1 MFQENEK
8 AIYVTRMTI
17 YDMFSMF
24 FSYSSYQITN
34 HTSSTV
40 EVSCEPGF
48 DGGLDQHFVI
58 DVYET
63 VNNTQQ
69 LIASNWTD
77 DPTLYIWGLDA
88 GSNYIIS
95 VKAVN
100 DRGESSP
107 IYVGGSTG
115 AGSSMSHFL
124 PSIHEA
130 KYPSLLFIIVGC
142 LLALMVIGSLITII
156 VAVKSRKRAKER
168 KRNGFEEQ
176 KLFVSQNGDH
186 NGVPSEVSLKSVS
199 HPNDLTED
207 QLAQFREAEALLEHA
222 DDMIQIQPV
231 TPSISPLR
239 ERSTR
244 ERSTGSINRKVSF
257 RNEDLVCTCGYNLRG
272 TNNGYTNGYH
282 MFNSYSS
289 IERRGPHERGASVP
303 MLPNGSQSTT
313 LYPPIERAIVKTFSI
328 DKLRPICPTCNPS
341 GETPYP
347 PDFPPIPTKEDGEG
361 DAKKPKNNERYARS
375 LSPNLSGLNDTKASE
390 DSKYSF
396 LNNKSSKDD
405 SSFSYTTS
413 TTDNVQ
419 NSSASPLLS
428 TNRSTSPPSNKSL
441 SPTKDSKIK
450 GKTKTGM
457 NGQSA

>member
-1 MFQENEK
+1 M
-8 AIYVTRMTI
+8 
-17 YDMFSMF
+17 
-24 FSYSSYQITN
+24 
-34 HTSSTV
+34 
-40 EVSCEPGF
+40 EVSCVPGF

-77 DPTLYIWGLDA
+77 DPTLYIWGLDS

-107 IYVGGSTG
+107 VYVGGSTG
-115 AGSSMSHFL
+115 SSMSQFL

-142 LLALMVIGSLITII
+142 LLALMVIGSLITVV
-156 VAVKSRKRAKER
+156 VAIKSRKRAKER
-168 KRNGFEEQ
+168 KRNGLEEQ
-176 KLFVSQNGDH
+176 KPFVSQNGDH
-186 NGVPSEVSLKSVS
+186 NGIPTDVSLKSVS

-257 RNEDLVCTCGYNLRG
+257 RNEDLICTCGSYLRG

-282 MFNSYSS
+282 MYNSYSS

-303 MLPNGSQSTT
+303 MMPNDSQSTS
-313 LYPPIERAIVKTFSI
+313 LYPPIERAVVKTFSI

-347 PDFPPIPTKEDGEG
+347 PDFPPIPSREDIG
-361 DAKKPKNNERYARS
+361 DEAEKPKSNERFARS
-375 LSPNLSGLNDTKASE
+375 LSPTINGMNDTKTSE
-390 DSKYSF
+390 ESKFSF

-405 SSFSYTTS
+405 SSFSYTTC
-413 TTDNVQ
+413 TTDTQQ
-419 NSSASPLLS
+419 NSSTSPLLS
-428 TNRSTSPPSNKSL
+428 GNRSTSPQSGKSINSEKDNKS
-441 SPTKDSKIK
+441 K
-450 GKTKTGM
+450 GKIDTGIS
-457 NGQSA
+457 GKSA